1 MSPADPTTTILV
13 VEDDAPTR
21 TFLADNLTADGYELL
36 VADCASEGIR
46 LLETKFPDIA
56 LVDLG
61 LPDGSGLEIVRRV
74 RAADGVASRIDPATP
89 VVVLTG
95 RAGEL
100 DRLRGFARGCDD
112 YIAKPFS
119 YAELRARLEALL
131 RRAQLRKRPG
141 RLRAGELEVDAPSRV
156 VRVRGTPID
165 LSQKEFALARML
177 ASEPTRV
184 FTRISYGSMSEQRA
198 VAYLRVSEVGDRAA
212 RGRFESPE
220 LQRLAI
226 NQWCEQRG
234 IRVVQEIRDLNSSGG
249 TLTRPGLAE
258 AMALIPDAA
267 DGIVVAR
274 GDRASRKTLHGL
286 GLIDTLAAQGGWIA
300 AADGTIDTTTRAGRM
315 ATTMH
320 FAMGE
325 NELDRIRETSA
336 VVHRRAI
343 LEKGRHMG
351 PAPFGYGRGA
361 DGRLVVDDL
370 EAGWVRY
377 VFERRADGRG
387 WVEISRELAAA
398 GVKQRNGRAL
408 NPHMLRRMV
417 ERRVY
422 LGEAA
427 HGEHV
432 RAGAHAPL
440 VDEVLWQA
448 ANRAQ
453 PTVRSDV
460 KQRDHD
466 DSLLR
471 GLLRCAGCRYVLKRL
486 PHRTGPPRRRCRTVL
501 AERAAT
507 HDCDAPA
514 TLTGREGVEVEA
526 QVVEEFFALAAGVA
540 VEPSTTTAKVADLER
555 RVRDAEALLDEL
567 STLAVREQLGAERW
581 GRMVTEARDSH
592 TAATEELARARA
604 QARMLPGVDRVTLEA
619 AWEGM
624 TLPEKQEALRSIVQ
638 AVMVDSDGGI
648 DVVAVWEPADL
659 PRKGAS
665 GFVARPWER

>member
-1 MSPADPTTTILV
+1 VGWIGIGPNRPSK
-13 VEDDAPTR
+13 
-21 TFLADNLTADGYELL
+21 TAD
-36 VADCASEGIR
+36 EG
-46 LLETKFPDIA
+46 
-56 LVDLG
+56 
-61 LPDGSGLEIVRRV
+61 
-74 RAADGVASRIDPATP
+74 
-89 VVVLTG
+89 
-95 RAGEL
+95 
-100 DRLRGFARGCDD
+100 
-112 YIAKPFS
+112 KPFS
-119 YAELRARLEALL
+119 YAELRTRLEALL
-131 RRAQLRKRPG
+131 RRARLRKRPG
-141 RLRAGELEVDAPSRV
+141 RQRAGELEVDAPSRV

-184 FTRISYGSMSEQRA
+184 FTRVSYGSMSAQRA
-198 VAYLRVSEVGDRAA
+198 IAYLRVSEVGDRAA
-212 RGRFESPE
+212 RGRFESPD

-226 NQWCEQRG
+226 DQWCEARN
-234 IRVVQEIRDLNSSGG
+234 IRVVDEIKDLNRSGG
-249 TLTRPGLAE
+249 TLTRPGLTQP
-258 AMALIPDAA
+258 MALIPDAA

-351 PAPFGYGRGA
+351 QTPFGYDR
-361 DGRLVVDDL
+361 DKDMRLVVFEP
-370 EAGWVRY
+370 EAGWVVY

-398 GVKQRNGRAL
+398 GVRQRNGRAL

-417 ERRVY
+417 KRRVY
-422 LGEAA
+422 LGEAK

-432 RAGAHAPL
+432 RASAHAPL

-448 ANRAQ
+448 ANRVQ
-453 PTVRSDV
+453 PMVRSDV
-460 KQRDHD
+460 SGRDHD

-486 PHRTGPPRRRCRTVL
+486 PNRTSPPRWRCRTVL

-507 HDCDAPA
+507 HDCESPA
-514 TLTGREGVEVEA
+514 TLTGRQGIEVEA
-526 QVVEEFFALAAGVA
+526 QVIEEFFAVAAGVA
-540 VEPSTTTAKVADLER
+540 VEPSTTTAKVGELER
-555 RVRDAEALLDEL
+555 GVRDAEALLDEL
-567 STLAVREQLGAERW
+567 SSLDIRAQLGAERW
-581 GRMVTEARDSH
+581 GRMVAEAREKASL
-592 TAATEELARARA
+592 ATEELARSRA
-604 QARMLPGVDRVTLEA
+604 QARMLPGVDAVTLEA

-624 TLPEKQEALRSIVQ
+624 TLPEGQEALRSIVQ
-638 AVMVDSDGGI
+638 TVMVDSDGGI
-648 DVVAVWEPADL
+648 DVVPVWEPADL
-659 PRKGAS
+659 PRKGAN
-665 GFVARPWER
+665 GFVARRWDR